1 MTEYNVRAF
10 AKSELEKYLE
20 KLNVDAQI
28 KLGLFEE
35 LRVDLKVSDAY
46 FDDAIAISVTDK
58 KGYIA
63 GSNERSIL
71 MGVYRLFYEWG
82 VRFVRPGKNATSYPQ
97 KCNAEDVEL
106 RECASKRHRTMCIEG
121 AVTIENVTDMIDWLP
136 KVGFNGYYIQFS
148 EPYVFFE
155 RWFSHTENDYRE
167 PEAFDESIIDE
178 YYDLMVS
185 ELKKRGLLVNTMGHG
200 WTCIPFGVSD
210 KGWYAQDVTAFPQEY
225 KDICALVNG
234 KREVWDN
241 VPLKTQLCYS
251 NPYVRSTIAKGVID
265 YIHTHPFADVVHF
278 WLGDRYNNTC
288 ECPECTK
295 GVYADHY
302 IEILNEITDQL
313 VKEGLK
319 TKIACIVYLNTMHPA
334 EVAQIRNK
342 ENVLLD
348 FAPIT
353 RNFYEPFPNEYKI
366 KEIPEYETN
375 GFKIM
380 RSVDANLAYLYN
392 WKKTYDGD
400 CVDYDYHLMW
410 DHILDA
416 GGEGISKVIYEDM
429 KRLGALGFSGFISCQ
444 LQRNTFPTSLAMT
457 VMAKTLWNSDADFEE
472 MRRELY
478 EASFGKDCVDV
489 LCNYFQTLSDAFD
502 IGAIQGQKKV
512 DSNEFRNKVEKAVT
526 LMENFGGVI
535 AENRE
540 KGNECQKASWG
551 YLEHH
556 RNAYIPIGKEIIA
569 KLDGDEASAKKYF
582 DTAIEYVMTHEDE
595 IQPVFDAMFFSEIGK
610 ERITVTE
617 EVVFSDT

>member
-10 AKSELEKYLE
+10 TESELKKYLKE
-20 KLNVDAQI
+20 LHIDAEI
-28 KLGLFEE
+28 ELGLFEE
-35 LRVDLKVSDAY
+35 IGVDLKVADSY
-46 FDDAIAISVTDK
+46 FDDAIAISVKDK
-58 KGYIA
+58 KGYVA

-82 VRFVRPGKNATSYPQ
+82 VRFVRPGKNGTSYPK
-97 KCNAEDVEL
+97 KCNAEDVEVC
-106 RECASKRHRTMCIEG
+106 ECASNRHRTMCIEG
-121 AVTIENVTDMIDWLP
+121 AVTIENVRDMIDWLP

-155 RWFSHTENDYRE
+155 RWFSHTANDYRE
-167 PEAFDESIIDE
+167 PEAFDEGIIDE
-178 YYDLMVS
+178 YYDIMVS
-185 ELKKRGLLVNTMGHG
+185 ELKKRGLLINTMGHG

-210 KGWYAQDVTAFPQEY
+210 KGWYAQDVTSFPQEY

-251 NPYVRSTIAKGVID
+251 NPYVKNTISRGIMD

-278 WLGDRYNNTC
+278 ALGDCYNNTC

-295 GVYADHY
+295 GVYTDY
-302 IEILNEITDQL
+302 YVEILNEITDQL

-319 TKIACIVYLNTMHPA
+319 TKIAPIIYLNTMYPP
-334 EVAQIRNK
+334 ENVGIRNQ

-353 RNFYEPFPNEYKI
+353 RNFYEPFPKEYKI
-366 KEIPEYETN
+366 KEIPKYETN

-380 RSVDANLAYLYN
+380 RSLDENLAYLYN
-392 WKKTYDGD
+392 WKKVYPGD
-400 CVDYDYHLMW
+400 CVDFDYHLMW

-416 GGEGISKVIYEDM
+416 GGEAISKLICEDI
-429 KRLGALGFSGFISCQ
+429 KRQGLLGFSGFISCQ

-457 VMAKTLWNSDADFEE
+457 VMAKTLWNDNTDFEE
-472 MRRELY
+472 VRRDLY
-478 EASFGKDCVDV
+478 SATFGEDYVEV
-489 LCNYFQTLSDAFD
+489 MCNYFATLSHGFD
-502 IGAIQGQKKV
+502 IGAIQGQKKIDRKV
-512 DSNEFRNKVEKAVT
+512 FRDKVEKAVT
-526 LMENFGGVI
+526 MMENFGDVI
-535 AENRE
+535 AENKE

-569 KLDGDEASAKKYF
+569 KLDGDEDEAKKQF
-582 DTAIEYVMTHEDE
+582 DIAIEYVMTHEDE
-595 IQPVFDAMFFSEIGK
+595 IQPVLDAMFFNEIGQ

-617 EVVFSDT
+617 EVIFSDT